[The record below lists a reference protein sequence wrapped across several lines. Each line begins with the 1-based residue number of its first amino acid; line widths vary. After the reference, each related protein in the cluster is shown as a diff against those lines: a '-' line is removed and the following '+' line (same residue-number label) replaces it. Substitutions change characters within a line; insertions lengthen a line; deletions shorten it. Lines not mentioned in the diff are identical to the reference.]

1 MLAIFNRVIY
11 NVISDKGKVSL
22 HFYKKKRGTGDI
34 VMDLGYLLAMLSLG
48 LVLICTYTKMVIAI
62 DRNLETYNEVY
73 TVYIDTEEGSFF
85 VSSID
90 YNEIHDNYYIK
101 YCYTRKDR
109 PIRLP
114 KYEAM
119 LIVLWMNSLEDDKPF
134 KLKKI

>member
-1 MLAIFNRVIY
+1 MFAIVSKIVY
-11 NVISDKGKVSL
+11 NVISGTGKVSL
-22 HFYKKKRGTGDI
+22 HFYKKKKGIGGI
-34 VMDLGYLLAMLSLG
+34 VMDLGYLVAMFSLG
-48 LVLICTYTKMVIAI
+48 LVLIYTYTKMVIAI
-62 DRNLETYNEVY
+62 DRNLETYSEVY

-90 YNEIHDNYYIK
+90 YNETHDNYYIK

-119 LIVLWMNSLEDDKPF
+119 LIVLWMNSLEDDEPF
-134 KLKKI
+134 KLKKL